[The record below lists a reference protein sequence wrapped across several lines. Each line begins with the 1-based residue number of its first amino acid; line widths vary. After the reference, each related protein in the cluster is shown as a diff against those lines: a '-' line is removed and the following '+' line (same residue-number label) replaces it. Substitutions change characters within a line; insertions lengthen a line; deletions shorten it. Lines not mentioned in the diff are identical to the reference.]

1 MNKEQLQVYY
11 DKFIHLMTRLEH
23 QNVKIIGLST
33 KYKSIQVGRAIA
45 NRLGIVEGIPTPAEV
60 ADIKQQIAIVSSDVM
75 GIELMLKAVEENI
88 LMELGP
94 LEAKKEESEL
104 TDPSEFNQLNLNSTI
119 PKKSL

>member
-1 MNKEQLQVYY
+1 MNKEQLQLYY

-60 ADIKQQIAIVSSDVM
+60 ADGGTHSGMQFRLRIY
-75 GIELMLKAVEENI
+75 GIL
-88 LMELGP
+88 
-94 LEAKKEESEL
+94 
-104 TDPSEFNQLNLNSTI
+104 
-119 PKKSL
+119 